1 MMEIERLKKIKFYEE
16 EEKRKAEELK
26 KGHAVIID

>member
-1 MMEIERLKKIKFYEE
+1 MMEIERLKQIKFYEE
-16 EEKRKAEELK
+16 EEKRKQDELK